1 MKNVDTGIDID
12 IDEEIKIIISA
23 LLAIE

>member
-1 MKNVDTGIDID
+1 MKNVDIGINID